1 MRKQAF
7 QHAEIRDENDNIVN
21 NGAYG
26 KNTALSNA
34 QNDGWID
41 HVMNNL
47 EYLYENGTGGSN
59 SNIAIVNADATIKIG
74 GTTTLAPTER
84 ARVTNRGT
92 DRQAVL
98 YFEIPQGKQGERGL
112 QGKQGEQGQQGE
124 QGIQGIQGEK
134 GERGE
139 QGKQGIQGI
148 QGKQGKQGE
157 QGIQGI
163 QGVQGE
169 RGEKGEKGDP
179 TATIKLGKVTTV
191 APTEQARAVNVGT
204 KNSVIL
210 DLYIP
215 QGKQGEQ
222 GIQGVQGIQGERGL
236 KGETG
241 QQGIQGKQGEQGI
254 QGVQGEQGKQGK
266 TGKAATIKI
275 GTVTTLKP
283 TEQARAENV
292 GTESEAVI
300 NLYIPQGK
308 QGTLDGI
315 DLTKYV
321 VHDELTDYA
330 KKESLVGLATTDYV
344 DGRIKHVVGTAPEA
358 LDTLG
363 EIATALTENKDKI
376 GTIVNEISTK
386 ADRGTV
392 ENALMGKAEKANVYT
407 KAESNGRYQA
417 KGDYASVEYVNNKI
431 ANVPKSGG
439 GEVDKFYQWLKERNY
454 DLTNFQG
461 LESVFPVKDFPE
473 IKADNLAGGDTKIA
487 GTGAPNA
494 IVEYDGKQAQ
504 VGNDGHFVL
513 EGITP
518 LVDGDLIQITCYD
531 YAGRK
536 KTFSIAVGKIEYAV
550 PEGTTEITSDIVK
563 QYNLNRAGRL
573 IFPSSVKTVKAFAFS
588 NCTNLTSVSLPGC
601 ISLGNYAFNSCSSL
615 KSVSLPSCTNAGNGA
630 FKTCKSLDKISLPA
644 CEVAGN
650 DVFNHCSSLKSA
662 SLPLCTSIGGSA
674 FEECVL
680 LENVDLSACISIGK
694 YAFWRC
700 GKLQTVILSERWIPS
715 KDSNIPTTATVYN
728 PDKTKKVDWD
738 TMKWGNV

>member
-1 MRKQAF
+1 MRKQTF

-47 EYLYENGTGGSN
+47 EYLYEHGTGGNN
-59 SNIAIVNADATIKIG
+59 SNIAIINADATIKVG

-98 YFEIPQGKQGERGL
+98 YFEIPQGRQGERGL

-124 QGIQGIQGEK
+124 QGIQGERGL
-134 GERGE
+134 RGE
-139 QGKQGIQGI
+139 QGQK
-148 QGKQGKQGE
+148 
-157 QGIQGI
+157 
-163 QGVQGE
+163 GE

-191 APTEQARAVNVGT
+191 APTEQARAENVGT

-222 GIQGVQGIQGERGL
+222 GIQGIQGVQGERGL

-241 QQGIQGKQGEQGI
+241 QQGKQGEQGI
-254 QGVQGEQGKQGK
+254 QGIQGKQGEQGKQGK

-321 VHDELTDYA
+321 VHDELKDLA
-330 KKESLVGLATTDYV
+330 RKESLVGLATTDYV

-363 EIATALTENKDKI
+363 EIATALTANKDKI

-386 ADRGTV
+386 ADKGTV
-392 ENALMGKAEKANVYT
+392 ENALMGKVAKADVYT
-407 KAESNGRYQA
+407 KAEADGKYQP

-431 ANVPKSGG
+431 TNVPKSGG
-439 GEVDKFYQWLKERNY
+439 DVDKFYQWLKERNY

-461 LESVFPVKDFPE
+461 LEGVFPVKDFPE

-504 VGNDGHFVL
+504 IGNDGHFVL

-536 KTFSIAVGKIEYAV
+536 KTFSVAVGHIEYAV
-550 PEGTTEITSDIVK
+550 PEGTIEITSDTVK
-563 QYNLNRAGRL
+563 QYSLNRAGRL
-573 IFPSSVKTVKAFAFS
+573 IFPSSVKTVNASAFEGCS
-588 NCTNLTSVSLPGC
+588 LLTSVSMPECTLVRGF
-601 ISLGNYAFNSCSSL
+601 AFRDCSSL
-615 KSVSLPSCTNAGNGA
+615 TKV
-630 FKTCKSLDKISLPA
+630 SLPA
-644 CEVAGN
+644 CTSVKGFAFRN
-650 DVFNHCSSLKSA
+650 CSSL
-662 SLPLCTSIGGSA
+662 TSI
-674 FEECVL
+674 L
-680 LENVDLSACISIGK
+680 LPACASVEDYSFSG
-694 YAFWRC
+694 C
-700 GKLQTVILSERWIPS
+700 NKLQTLVLSDGWTP
-715 KDSNIPTTATVYN
+715 NTNPGIPTTATVYN
-728 PDKTKKVDWD
+728 QDKTKKVDWK
-738 TMKWGNV
+738 TMTWVNV

>member
-1 MRKQAF
+1 MRKQTF

-47 EYLYENGTGGSN
+47 EYLYEHGTGGSN

-84 ARVTNRGT
+84 ARVTNKGT

-124 QGIQGIQGEK
+124 PGIQGIQGLQ
-134 GERGE
+134 GERG
-139 QGKQGIQGI
+139 QK
-148 QGKQGKQGE
+148 
-157 QGIQGI
+157 
-163 QGVQGE
+163 GE

-222 GIQGVQGIQGERGL
+222 GKQGIQGVQGERGL

-241 QQGIQGKQGEQGI
+241 QQGKQGEQGI
-254 QGVQGEQGKQGK
+254 QGIQGKQGEQGKQGK
-266 TGKAATIKI
+266 TGKAATIKL

-321 VHDELTDYA
+321 VHDELKDLA
-330 KKESLVGLATTDYV
+330 KKESLVGLASTDYV

-386 ADRGTV
+386 ADKGTV
-392 ENALMGKAEKANVYT
+392 ENALMGKVAKADVYTKSESDKKYALKSEIPDNVYT
-407 KAESNGRYQA
+407 KEETDSAIRTAIESIKNG
-417 KGDYASVEYVNNKI
+417 N
-431 ANVPKSGG
+431 
-439 GEVDKFYQWLKERNY
+439 EVSY
-454 DLTNFQG
+454 
-461 LESVFPVKDFPE
+461 
-473 IKADNLAGGDTKIA
+473 
-487 GTGAPNA
+487 
-494 IVEYDGKQAQ
+494 
-504 VGNDGHFVL
+504 
-513 EGITP
+513 
-518 LVDGDLIQITCYD
+518 
-531 YAGRK
+531 
-536 KTFSIAVGKIEYAV
+536 
-550 PEGTTEITSDIVK
+550 
-563 QYNLNRAGRL
+563 
-573 IFPSSVKTVKAFAFS
+573 
-588 NCTNLTSVSLPGC
+588 
-601 ISLGNYAFNSCSSL
+601 
-615 KSVSLPSCTNAGNGA
+615 
-630 FKTCKSLDKISLPA
+630 
-644 CEVAGN
+644 
-650 DVFNHCSSLKSA
+650 
-662 SLPLCTSIGGSA
+662 
-674 FEECVL
+674 
-680 LENVDLSACISIGK
+680 
-694 YAFWRC
+694 
-700 GKLQTVILSERWIPS
+700 
-715 KDSNIPTTATVYN
+715 
-728 PDKTKKVDWD
+728 
-738 TMKWGNV
+738 

>member
-47 EYLYENGTGGSN
+47 EYLYEHGTGGSN
-59 SNIAIVNADATIKIG
+59 SNIAIVNADATIKVG

-98 YFEIPQGKQGERGL
+98 YFEIPQGKQG
-112 QGKQGEQGQQGE
+112 KDGQR
-124 QGIQGIQGEK
+124 GEK
-134 GERGE
+134 
-139 QGKQGIQGI
+139 
-148 QGKQGKQGE
+148 
-157 QGIQGI
+157 
-163 QGVQGE
+163 
-169 RGEKGEKGDP
+169 GEKGEKGDP

-204 KNSVIL
+204 ENSVIL

-222 GIQGVQGIQGERGL
+222 G
-236 KGETG
+236 K
-241 QQGIQGKQGEQGI
+241 QGI
-254 QGVQGEQGKQGK
+254 QGVQGVQGKQGK
-266 TGKAATIKI
+266 TGKAATIKL

-315 DLTKYV
+315 DFTKYV
-321 VHDELTDYA
+321 VHDELKDLA
-330 KKESLVGLATTDYV
+330 KKESLVGLASTDYV

-386 ADRGTV
+386 ADKGTV

-407 KAESNGRYQA
+407 KSESDKKYALKSEIPDNVYTKDESDRKYQA
-417 KGDYASVEYVNNKI
+417 KI
-431 ANVPKSGG
+431 
-439 GEVDKFYQWLKERNY
+439 
-454 DLTNFQG
+454 
-461 LESVFPVKDFPE
+461 
-473 IKADNLAGGDTKIA
+473 
-487 GTGAPNA
+487 
-494 IVEYDGKQAQ
+494 
-504 VGNDGHFVL
+504 
-513 EGITP
+513 
-518 LVDGDLIQITCYD
+518 
-531 YAGRK
+531 
-536 KTFSIAVGKIEYAV
+536 
-550 PEGTTEITSDIVK
+550 
-563 QYNLNRAGRL
+563 
-573 IFPSSVKTVKAFAFS
+573 
-588 NCTNLTSVSLPGC
+588 
-601 ISLGNYAFNSCSSL
+601 
-615 KSVSLPSCTNAGNGA
+615 
-630 FKTCKSLDKISLPA
+630 
-644 CEVAGN
+644 
-650 DVFNHCSSLKSA
+650 
-662 SLPLCTSIGGSA
+662 
-674 FEECVL
+674 
-680 LENVDLSACISIGK
+680 DLSLYATKNDLKAKAEANNVYTKEETDSAIRTAIESIK
-694 YAFWRC
+694 
-700 GKLQTVILSERWIPS
+700 
-715 KDSNIPTTATVYN
+715 N
-728 PDKTKKVDWD
+728 
-738 TMKWGNV
+738 GNEVRY

>member
-1 MRKQAF
+1 MRKQTF

-47 EYLYENGTGGSN
+47 EYLYEHGTGGNN
-59 SNIAIVNADATIKIG
+59 SNIAIINADATIRVG

-98 YFEIPQGKQGERGL
+98 YFEIPQGKQG
-112 QGKQGEQGQQGE
+112 KDGQ
-124 QGIQGIQGEK
+124 
-134 GERGE
+134 
-139 QGKQGIQGI
+139 
-148 QGKQGKQGE
+148 
-157 QGIQGI
+157 
-163 QGVQGE
+163 QGE

-179 TATIKLGKVTTV
+179 TATVTLGKVTTV

-222 GIQGVQGIQGERGL
+222 GKQGIQGVQGERGL

-266 TGKAATIKI
+266 TGKAATIKL

-376 GTIVNEISTK
+376 GTIITEISTK
-386 ADRGTV
+386 ADKGTV
-392 ENALMGKAEKANVYT
+392 ENALMGKAQKADVYT
-407 KAESNGRYQA
+407 KSESDGKYQT
-417 KGDYASVEYVNNKI
+417 KGDYATRADLSNIDLSLYAKKADLTAKAEANSVYTKEESDNRYQRKGE
-431 ANVPKSGG
+431 GG
-439 GEVDKFYQWLKERNY
+439 GNSNAFYQWLKERNY

-461 LESVFPVKDFPE
+461 LEGVFPVKDFPE
-473 IKADNLAGGDTKIA
+473 IKVANLSGGDTKIA
-487 GTGAPNA
+487 GTGAPNT
-494 IVEYDGKQAQ
+494 IVEYDGKQVQ
-504 VGNDGHFVL
+504 IGNDGQFVL

-518 LVDGDLIQITCYD
+518 LVDGKIIQIVYYD
-531 YAGRK
+531 YAGREK
-536 KTFSIAVGKIEYAV
+536 MVSVAVGKIEYAV
-550 PEGTTEITSDIVK
+550 PEGTTEITDSIVK

-573 IFPSSVKTVKAFAFS
+573 IFPPSVKRIANDAFRD
-588 NCTNLTSVSLPGC
+588 CTNLTSVSLLAC
-601 ISLGNYAFNSCSSL
+601 TSVENNALRNCSSL
-615 KSVSLPSCTNAGNGA
+615 KN
-630 FKTCKSLDKISLPA
+630 
-644 CEVAGN
+644 
-650 DVFNHCSSLKSA
+650 A
-662 SLPLCTSIGGSA
+662 SLPLCTSIGVSA
-674 FEECVL
+674 FDSCSLLTNVSLPACVS
-680 LENVDLSACISIGK
+680 VGD
-694 YAFWRC
+694 YAFWHC
-700 GKLQTVILSERWIPS
+700 NKLQTLVLSDGWTPIPRA
-715 KDSNIPTTATVYN
+715 NIPTTATVYN
-728 PDKTKKVDWD
+728 QDKTKKVNWN
-738 TMKWGNV
+738 TMKWVNV

>member
-1 MRKQAF
+1 MRKQTF

-47 EYLYENGTGGSN
+47 EYLYEHGTGGSN
-59 SNIAIVNADATIKIG
+59 SNIAIINADATIRVG

-124 QGIQGIQGEK
+124 QGIQGIQG
-134 GERGE
+134 
-139 QGKQGIQGI
+139 
-148 QGKQGKQGE
+148 KQGE
-157 QGIQGI
+157 QGQR
-163 QGVQGE
+163 GE
-169 RGEKGEKGDP
+169 KGEKGEKGDP

-204 KNSVIL
+204 KNDLIL

-222 GIQGVQGIQGERGL
+222 GKQGIQGVQGERGL
-236 KGETG
+236 QGETG
-241 QQGIQGKQGEQGI
+241 QQGKQGEQGIQGI

-266 TGKAATIKI
+266 TGKAATIKL

-321 VHDELTDYA
+321 VHDELKDLA

-386 ADRGTV
+386 ADKGTV
-392 ENALMGKAEKANVYT
+392 ENALMGKVAKADVYTKSESDKKYALKSEIPDNVYT
-407 KAESNGRYQA
+407 KEETDSAIRTAIESIKNG
-417 KGDYASVEYVNNKI
+417 N
-431 ANVPKSGG
+431 
-439 GEVDKFYQWLKERNY
+439 EVSY
-454 DLTNFQG
+454 
-461 LESVFPVKDFPE
+461 
-473 IKADNLAGGDTKIA
+473 
-487 GTGAPNA
+487 
-494 IVEYDGKQAQ
+494 
-504 VGNDGHFVL
+504 
-513 EGITP
+513 
-518 LVDGDLIQITCYD
+518 
-531 YAGRK
+531 
-536 KTFSIAVGKIEYAV
+536 
-550 PEGTTEITSDIVK
+550 
-563 QYNLNRAGRL
+563 
-573 IFPSSVKTVKAFAFS
+573 
-588 NCTNLTSVSLPGC
+588 
-601 ISLGNYAFNSCSSL
+601 
-615 KSVSLPSCTNAGNGA
+615 
-630 FKTCKSLDKISLPA
+630 
-644 CEVAGN
+644 
-650 DVFNHCSSLKSA
+650 
-662 SLPLCTSIGGSA
+662 
-674 FEECVL
+674 
-680 LENVDLSACISIGK
+680 
-694 YAFWRC
+694 
-700 GKLQTVILSERWIPS
+700 
-715 KDSNIPTTATVYN
+715 
-728 PDKTKKVDWD
+728 
-738 TMKWGNV
+738 

>member
-1 MRKQAF
+1 MRKQTF

-47 EYLYENGTGGSN
+47 EYLYEHGTGGSN
-59 SNIAIVNADATIKIG
+59 SNIAIINADATIRVG

-98 YFEIPQGKQGERGL
+98 YFEIPQGKQG
-112 QGKQGEQGQQGE
+112 KDGQ
-124 QGIQGIQGEK
+124 
-134 GERGE
+134 
-139 QGKQGIQGI
+139 
-148 QGKQGKQGE
+148 
-157 QGIQGI
+157 
-163 QGVQGE
+163 QGE

-204 KNSVIL
+204 KNDLIL

-222 GIQGVQGIQGERGL
+222 G
-236 KGETG
+236 K
-241 QQGIQGKQGEQGI
+241 QGI

-315 DLTKYV
+315 DFTKYV
-321 VHDELTDYA
+321 VHDELKDLA
-330 KKESLVGLATTDYV
+330 RKESLVGLASTDYV

-386 ADRGTV
+386 ADKGTV

-407 KAESNGRYQA
+407 KSESDKKYALKSDIPDNVYTKDESDRKYQA
-417 KGDYASVEYVNNKI
+417 KI
-431 ANVPKSGG
+431 
-439 GEVDKFYQWLKERNY
+439 
-454 DLTNFQG
+454 
-461 LESVFPVKDFPE
+461 
-473 IKADNLAGGDTKIA
+473 
-487 GTGAPNA
+487 
-494 IVEYDGKQAQ
+494 
-504 VGNDGHFVL
+504 
-513 EGITP
+513 
-518 LVDGDLIQITCYD
+518 
-531 YAGRK
+531 
-536 KTFSIAVGKIEYAV
+536 
-550 PEGTTEITSDIVK
+550 
-563 QYNLNRAGRL
+563 
-573 IFPSSVKTVKAFAFS
+573 
-588 NCTNLTSVSLPGC
+588 
-601 ISLGNYAFNSCSSL
+601 
-615 KSVSLPSCTNAGNGA
+615 
-630 FKTCKSLDKISLPA
+630 
-644 CEVAGN
+644 
-650 DVFNHCSSLKSA
+650 
-662 SLPLCTSIGGSA
+662 
-674 FEECVL
+674 
-680 LENVDLSACISIGK
+680 DLSL
-694 YAFWRC
+694 YAT
-700 GKLQTVILSERWIPS
+700 KNDL
-715 KDSNIPTTATVYN
+715 
-728 PDKTKKVDWD
+728 KTKAEANNVYTKEETDRAIK
-738 TMKWGNV
+738 TAIESIKNGNEVSY

>member
-47 EYLYENGTGGSN
+47 EYLYEHGTGGSN
-59 SNIAIVNADATIKIG
+59 SNIAIINADATIKIG

-98 YFEIPQGKQGERGL
+98 YFEIPQGKQGQQGER
-112 QGKQGEQGQQGE
+112 GKQGEQGQQGE
-124 QGIQGIQGEK
+124 QGIQGIQG
-134 GERGE
+134 
-139 QGKQGIQGI
+139 
-148 QGKQGKQGE
+148 KQGE
-157 QGIQGI
+157 QGQR
-163 QGVQGE
+163 GE
-169 RGEKGEKGDP
+169 KGEKGEKGDP
-179 TATIKLGKVTTV
+179 TATIKFGKVTTV

-222 GIQGVQGIQGERGL
+222 GIQGLQGIQGERGL
-236 KGETG
+236 RGETG

-266 TGKAATIKI
+266 TGKAATIKL
-275 GTVTTLKP
+275 GTVTTLTP

-321 VHDELTDYA
+321 VHDELKDLA
-330 KKESLVGLATTDYV
+330 RKESLVGLASTEYV

-363 EIATALTENKDKI
+363 EIANVLTTNKDKI
-376 GTIVNEISTK
+376 GTIVGEISTK

-392 ENALMGKAEKANVYT
+392 ENALMGKAEKADVYT
-407 KAESNGRYQA
+407 KTESDRKYQS
-417 KGDYASVEYVNNKI
+417 KGSY
-431 ANVPKSGG
+431 
-439 GEVDKFYQWLKERNY
+439 
-454 DLTNFQG
+454 LTTAD
-461 LESVFPVKDFPE
+461 VFDTNT
-473 IKADNLAGGDTKIA
+473 IK
-487 GTGAPNA
+487 
-494 IVEYDGKQAQ
+494 
-504 VGNDGHFVL
+504 
-513 EGITP
+513 
-518 LVDGDLIQITCYD
+518 
-531 YAGRK
+531 
-536 KTFSIAVGKIEYAV
+536 
-550 PEGTTEITSDIVK
+550 
-563 QYNLNRAGRL
+563 
-573 IFPSSVKTVKAFAFS
+573 
-588 NCTNLTSVSLPGC
+588 LP
-601 ISLGNYAFNSCSSL
+601 
-615 KSVSLPSCTNAGNGA
+615 NGA
-630 FKTCKSLDKISLPA
+630 KIGV
-644 CEVAGN
+644 E
-650 DVFNHCSSLKSA
+650 
-662 SLPLCTSIGGSA
+662 
-674 FEECVL
+674 
-680 LENVDLSACISIGK
+680 
-694 YAFWRC
+694 
-700 GKLQTVILSERWIPS
+700 
-715 KDSNIPTTATVYN
+715 
-728 PDKTKKVDWD
+728 
-738 TMKWGNV
+738 